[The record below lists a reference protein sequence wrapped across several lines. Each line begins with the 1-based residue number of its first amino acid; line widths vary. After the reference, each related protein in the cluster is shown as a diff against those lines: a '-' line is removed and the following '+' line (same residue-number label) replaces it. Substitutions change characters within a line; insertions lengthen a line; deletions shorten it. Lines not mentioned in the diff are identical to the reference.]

1 MLLKSVIK
9 EVFESQKDFFKNRE
23 LGQEREFLNDIRLD
37 TDFVNIITGIR
48 RSGKSTFL
56 KQLIKNRISD
66 ACFLNFED
74 PRLVSF
80 EFDDFVKLDKVFTEE
95 NRNAYYVFDEI
106 QNIPKWELFIRSQQ
120 DIGKKIIITGSN
132 ASLLSKE
139 LGTRLTGRHLDY
151 EIFPFSYNEFLKFKN
166 LERNV
171 SSLEKYIEKG
181 GFPEYLKYE
190 EPEILYRLSDDI
202 IYRDIAIRHGVK
214 SHKVLKQLFLY
225 LITNSGKLFSYN
237 KLRKQFS
244 VGSPNTI
251 IDYIS
256 YFEDSYLLFVV
267 PKFSYSIKKQIYNPH
282 KIYIIDNGLTNVMS
296 LSFSSDIGRKLE
308 NEIFIHLRKKHK
320 NIFYF
325 SEKYECDFLVFEKG
339 KVTKAIQVCYELTID
354 NLDRELN
361 GLWEAMKETGLKYG
375 IIITFDQEDHF
386 TKDGMEVDVIPAWH
400 FLV

>member
-9 EVFESQKDFFKNRE
+9 EVFESQKDYFKNRE
-23 LGQEREFLNDIRLD
+23 LGLEREFLNDISLD

-66 ACFLNFED
+66 ACFLDFED

-120 DIGKKIIITGSN
+120 DMGKKIIITGSS

-166 LERNV
+166 LERNA

-214 SHKVLKQLFLY
+214 SHKILKQLFLY

-325 SEKYECDFLVFEKG
+325 SEKHECDFLIFEKG
-339 KVTKAIQVCYELTID
+339 KVTKAIQVCYELTTD

-375 IIITFDQEDHF
+375 NIITFGQEDHF

-400 FLV
+400 FLG